1 MDFEKYDDIF
11 FPSLVELDL
20 FWEKKSK
27 MLKFTARPMDGHPPK
42 SDQKSPFELHFV
54 NVSDEV

>member
-42 SDQKSPFELHFV
+42 RDQKSPFEL